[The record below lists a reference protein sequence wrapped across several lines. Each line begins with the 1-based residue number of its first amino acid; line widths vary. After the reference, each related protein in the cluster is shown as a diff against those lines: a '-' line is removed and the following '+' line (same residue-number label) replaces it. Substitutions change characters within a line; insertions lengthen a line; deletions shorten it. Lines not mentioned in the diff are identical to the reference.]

1 MTPGGTVYLLHFSV
15 SYRHAAHYLGWTPG
29 PLEDR
34 LRIHQCGQGARLV
47 EVVCNAGIT
56 FELARVWPGGTR
68 TQERAR
74 KNAGG
79 LGQYCPL
86 CKAAGIH
93 QRHRMRQNAGRRP

>member
-1 MTPGGTVYLLHFSV
+1 MAASSIYLLHFSAP
-15 SYRHAAHYLGWTPG
+15 YRHAAHYLGWTPG

-34 LRIHQCGQGARLV
+34 LRIHQCGQGARLM
-47 EVVCNAGIT
+47 EVVSNAGIT
-56 FELARVWPGGTR
+56 FELARVTR

-74 KNAGG
+74 KHAGG

-93 QRHRMRQNAGRRP
+93 QRHRTRRDAGRRA